1 MKRYLGTAL
10 VVLLL
15 SVKLLAQGN
24 EFALARQYAANGEH
38 DKALELYDKLFKQD
52 AEAYYSFYL
61 NTLLE
66 VKKFDVAEAT
76 AKKMAKQYPKNI
88 KYNIAL
94 GSVYAKKGEA
104 EKAKA
109 VYEDLLK
116 NLPNTAAEISN
127 LASIFYQG
135 GNTDYA
141 IKTFLQGRKKLG
153 KEDLFAN
160 ELITLYRYK
169 RDKENI
175 TEEFLNFLPANPG
188 YLAQA
193 QYTLSTVYEDD
204 ADYDMLRTALLKRIQ
219 KSPDQTVF
227 INMLT
232 WMYMQQKEY
241 DQALNQALALS
252 RRTNSDGSDV
262 YDLCRT
268 LVVNEA
274 YDTAIRGYEFIISK
288 GKTAPWYTSAKIELI
303 DAKNLKV
310 TSGKYVYD
318 DLVGLE
324 KDYLDLL
331 NELGRTSS
339 TTYAMQRLA
348 KLQAFKL
355 HKLDDAQKV
364 LEEAVKIPN
373 LKAELAA
380 SCKLDLGDVYLL
392 NNQPWEATLLY
403 SQVEKDY
410 PNTNVGQDAKFRNAK
425 FSYYT
430 GDFEFAKGQLQVLK
444 SATSQLIANDA
455 LNLSLLV
462 TDNLAADSAG
472 KALKVYAKADKLIFA
487 EQPEKAMVVLDSINV
502 LYPDNILVDDIS
514 MAKARIYIQQ
524 KNYNEAITHLKKI
537 YTDHPT
543 DLWADD
549 AVYMVADIYE
559 NQLSDKE
566 QAKAL
571 YQKIITDYAGSLWI
585 NDARKRFRIL
595 RGDNAENL

>member
-1 MKRYLGTAL
+1 MKRFLGTVL

-15 SVKLLAQGN
+15 SARLLAQGN

-52 AEAYYSFYL
+52 PEAYYSFYL
-61 NTLLE
+61 NSLFE
-66 VKKFDVAEAT
+66 VKKFDAAEAA
-76 AKKMAKQYPKNI
+76 AKKMVKQYPKNI
-88 KYNIAL
+88 KYYIAL
-94 GSVYAKKGEA
+94 GSVYAKKGDA

-116 NLPNTAAEISN
+116 NLPASAPEISN
-127 LASIFYQG
+127 LASLFYQG

-204 ADYDMLRTALLKRIQ
+204 ADYDLLRTALLKRIQ
-219 KSPDQTVF
+219 KAPDQTVF

-268 LVVNEA
+268 LVIDEA

-288 GKTAPWYTSAKIELI
+288 GKSSPWYTSAKIELI

-310 TSGKYVYD
+310 TTGKYVYD
-318 DLVGLE
+318 DLIGLE

-331 NELGRTSS
+331 NELGRTQS

-348 KLQAFKL
+348 RLQAFKL
-355 HKLDDAQKV
+355 HKLDDAQKI
-364 LEEAVKIPN
+364 LEEATAIPN
-373 LKAELAA
+373 LRKELLA

-403 SQVEKDY
+403 SQVEKDNQ
-410 PNTNVGQDAKFRNAK
+410 NTNAGQDAKFRNAK

-430 GDFEFAKGQLQVLK
+430 GDFEFAKGQLTVLK

-472 KALKVYAKADKLIFA
+472 NALKVYARADKLIFA

-502 LYPDNILVDDIS
+502 LYPDNILADDIS

-537 YTDHPT
+537 YTEHPT

-549 AVYMVADIYE
+549 AVYMVADIYD
-559 NQLSDKE
+559 NQLNDKE

>member
-1 MKRYLGTAL
+1 MKRFLGTAL

-15 SVKLLAQGN
+15 SARLLAQGN

-38 DKALELYDKLFKQD
+38 EKALELYDKLFKQD
-52 AEAYYSFYL
+52 AEVYYSFYL

-66 VKKFDVAEAT
+66 VKKFDMAEAT
-76 AKKMAKQYPKNI
+76 AKKMVKQYPKNI

-116 NLPNTAAEISN
+116 NLPGTAPEISN

-135 GNTDYA
+135 GNADYA
-141 IKTFLQGRKKLG
+141 IKTFVQGRKKLG
-153 KEDLFAN
+153 KDDLFAN

-204 ADYDMLRTALLKRIQ
+204 TDYDLLRTALLKRIQ

-288 GKTAPWYTSAKIELI
+288 GKAAPWYTSAKIELI

-310 TSGKYVYD
+310 TTGKYVYD

-373 LKAELAA
+373 LKSELAA

-559 NQLSDKE
+559 NQLNDKE